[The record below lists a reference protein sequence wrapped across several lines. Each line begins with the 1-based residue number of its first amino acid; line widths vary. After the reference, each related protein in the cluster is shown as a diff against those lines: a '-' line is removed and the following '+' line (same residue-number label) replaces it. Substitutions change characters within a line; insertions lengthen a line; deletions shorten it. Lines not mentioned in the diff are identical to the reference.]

1 MIICSLFWPPKD
13 YEGDRSWIA
22 TVTWWNTR
30 KRFPWK
36 AWNLC
41 KSSWDNLSPH
51 FPHHHSPYDCFRHP
65 VRDFPN
71 FGGEMHV
78 YDRFQWP
85 ASVSKL
91 ARINKIP
98 TDTRRLALI
107 PTFSHRL
114 LHLCWGFQSSE
125 AWRSGP
131 PSVSSCDW
139 QDLRGVPIQHAWK
152 RYGDPKCVRQG
163 GAHGAGYV
171 GTQHW
176 QGRYMG
182 SHADQRRNI
191 SSIPGMR
198 PT

>member
-1 MIICSLFWPPKD
+1 MKYEKKVFRERLEISARVVETIVHPIFLTATHRIITSGIQW
-13 YEGDRSWIA
+13 EI
-22 TVTWWNTR
+22 
-30 KRFPWK
+30 
-36 AWNLC
+36 
-41 KSSWDNLSPH
+41 SPI
-51 FPHHHSPYDCFRHP
+51 S
-65 VRDFPN
+65 
-71 FGGEMHV
+71 GGEMHV

-107 PTFSHRL
+107 PAFSHRL

-163 GAHGAGYV
+163 GAHGADFV

-182 SHADQRRNI
+182 RHADQRRNI